1 MYYIWLY
8 RTNLQPK
15 VKIYLSFWFKFF
27 KTIFHTTRDFSPYQI
42 NFIKKHVIGSR
53 FTRENLSK
61 MLILMYI
68 IMLHNILYMQ
78 FLKTLLIQY
87 ILKICVASV
96 TKWRKKSLL
105 PFKCV
110 CRGDDGPLCVFT
122 IFPGFDSKTKLVK
135 WMVFTPNQT
144 LNWMDFLTQV
154 HTHTH
159 THPHPQTHTHTH
171 PYTQKFHTLTRP
183 YMAPWGRGGEEIV
196 D

>member
-1 MYYIWLY
+1 
-8 RTNLQPK
+8 
-15 VKIYLSFWFKFF
+15 
-27 KTIFHTTRDFSPYQI
+27 
-42 NFIKKHVIGSR
+42 
-53 FTRENLSK
+53 
-61 MLILMYI
+61 MYI

-122 IFPGFDSKTKLVK
+122 IFPGFHSKTKLVK

-154 HTHTH
+154 HTHTYTH
-159 THPHPQTHTHTH
+159 TPTNTHTHTH
-171 PYTQKFHTLTRP
+171 TRKNSTHSPGHTWHLE
-183 YMAPWGRGGEEIV
+183 GGGGGEIV